1 MFKFSEVIIDWYHQN
16 QRDLPWRKT
25 TNPYKIWLSEVIL
38 QQTRVVQ
45 GLPYY
50 IAFTTKF
57 PTVYDLANASEDEV
71 LFTWKGLGYY
81 SRARNLHKTAKIVAN
96 EFKGVFPNTYLE
108 LLNLKGVGEYTA
120 AAIASFCFN
129 EPVPVVDGNVYRVL
143 SRVFDI
149 VTPIDSGIGKKTFK
163 ALANELIDN
172 INPAIFNQAIMEFGA
187 LQCVPK
193 NPNCEVCPLLFNCQ
207 ARSNNTVINLPVKS
221 KKLIKKNRYF
231 NYLILENNNKWAV
244 NQRNDKDIWANLFEF
259 PMIETS
265 MEVDSKEALKLH
277 LLAGEFFEFNL
288 ISKTTL
294 QKHLLTHQN
303 IYYCFWKIQVI
314 EFPINHSIQN
324 IKWFSKQELS
334 QLAIPK
340 LLENY
345 LSKL

>member
-1 MFKFSEVIIDWYHQN
+1 M
-16 QRDLPWRKT
+16 
-25 TNPYKIWLSEVIL
+25 
-38 QQTRVVQ
+38 
-45 GLPYY
+45 
-50 IAFTTKF
+50 
-57 PTVYDLANASEDEV
+57 
-71 LFTWKGLGYY
+71 
-81 SRARNLHKTAKIVAN
+81 
-96 EFKGVFPNTYLE
+96 
-108 LLNLKGVGEYTA
+108 
-120 AAIASFCFN
+120 
-129 EPVPVVDGNVYRVL
+129 
-143 SRVFDI
+143 
-149 VTPIDSGIGKKTFK
+149 
-163 ALANELIDN
+163 
-172 INPAIFNQAIMEFGA
+172 
-187 LQCVPK
+187 
-193 NPNCEVCPLLFNCQ
+193 
-207 ARSNNTVINLPVKS
+207 
-221 KKLIKKNRYF
+221 
-231 NYLILENNNKWAV
+231 ILENNNKWAV